1 MGQIGLNI
9 MGRTGII
16 IIGLL
21 IASSFSGELVVEDLN
36 YKKKY
41 INVIGLG
48 TICMETV
55 LVVGR

>member
-36 YKKKY
+36 HKKK
-41 INVIGLG
+41 IL
-48 TICMETV
+48 M
-55 LVVGR
+55 LLD